1 MVLVLKSI
9 VKDISLAD
17 KGQLKID
24 WAENFMPVL
33 AEIRKR
39 FEKEKPLKG
48 IRIGMALHLEA
59 KTAVLV
65 KTLVSGGAE
74 VVITSCNPESTQD
87 DVAAA
92 LTKWATVYAWRGE
105 TTEEYYENLARV
117 LDSNPNVIIDDG
129 ADLIVQLH
137 NTRPD
142 LIKDVLGGTE
152 ETTTGVIRLKN
163 MAMKGELKFPIIAVN
178 NALMKYLFDN
188 RYGTGESAIFGI
200 LNATNL
206 TLAGKTVVVCG
217 YGWCGRGIA
226 LRARGMGA
234 RVIVTEVNPIR
245 AVEAVMDGFRV
256 MKLIDAVKEAD
267 FVITATGVNKVVRK
281 EHFLAA
287 KDKCVFANAGHFDVE
302 IWKLDLEELA
312 VKRRRTR
319 FFGLPWNDYLVEEF
333 VLKNGKK
340 LYLLAKGR
348 LVNLVAGQGHAT
360 EIMDLSFSLQALS
373 VRYLVE
379 NHEKLGNK
387 VYNVPKEIDEMV
399 ARLKLISMG
408 IEIDSLTEE
417 QKEYL
422 KSFEL
427 GT

>member
-1 MVLVLKSI
+1 MGSI
-9 VKDISLAD
+9 IRDPSLAD
-17 KGQLKID
+17 KGQLKIE

-33 AEIRKR
+33 AEIRKI

-48 IRIGMALHLEA
+48 ITIGMALHLEA

-65 KTLVSGGAE
+65 KTLVAGGAK
-74 VVITSCNPESTQD
+74 VVITGCNPESTQD

-105 TTEEYYENLARV
+105 TEKEYYENIERV
-117 LDSNPNVIIDDG
+117 LSHDPNIVIDDG
-129 ADLIVQLH
+129 ADLIVHLH
-137 NTRPD
+137 KTRRD
-142 LIKDVLGGTE
+142 LLDGIMGGTE
-152 ETTTGVIRLKN
+152 ETTTGVVRLRN
-163 MAMKGELKFPIIAVN
+163 MMLKGQLHFPVIAVN
-178 NALMKYLFDN
+178 NAYMKYLFDN
-188 RYGTGESAIFGI
+188 RYGTGESTIFGI

-245 AVEAVMDGFRV
+245 AVEAIMDGFRV
-256 MKLIDAVKEAD
+256 MKLVDAIKEAD

-281 EHFLAA
+281 EHFLVA
-287 KDKCVFANAGHFDVE
+287 KNKCVFANAGHFDVE
-302 IWKLDLEELA
+302 IWKPDLEELA
-312 VKRRRTR
+312 ATKKKTR
-319 FFGLPWNDYLVEEF
+319 YFGLPWNDYLVEEYT
-333 VLKNGKK
+333 LKDGRK

-373 VRYLVE
+373 VKYLLE
-379 NHEKLGNK
+379 NKGKLENK
-387 VYNVPKEIDEMV
+387 VYNVPKEIDETV
-399 ARLKLISMG
+399 ARLKLKALG
-408 IEIDSLTEE
+408 VEIDELTKE
-417 QKEYL
+417 QLEYL
-422 KSFEL
+422 RSFEI